1 MSVVTHNNRKES
13 EKLYKDLFRKMKL
26 SAGSKMIT
34 IMKNLKKHIQTAREL
49 TLMGGFQSCKG
60 SLILITLI
68 QVHCFS

>member
-34 IMKNLKKHIQTAREL
+34 IMQNLKKHIQTAREL
-49 TLMGGFQSCKG
+49 TLMGGFQACKG